1 MTAIIRLVLLGCGLS
16 VSGYCTY
23 ALIEEEPS
31 GSLLL
36 AVLGTLLFGLLEIF
50 SGFPLW
56 TEEGLEVEKEKKTKI
71 WKIALIPILLLVII
85 GSVGIYTPSDSG
97 YTRTTYVSNPDKPYY
112 GMSESQISRTK
123 LGMYDKYMKDK
134 VFDGEYDYIWEDSN
148 GKTLFKARVKKGVV
162 VGISE
167 FSGSKSDKPAS
178 TKAPVTSSVGKT
190 SKPAATSK
198 PKTSKSVAGYYS
210 PEDFYYDHPDDFFD
224 FEEAE
229 EYYYDHGGL

>member
-1 MTAIIRLVLLGCGLS
+1 MNIFFRVFYIICGLVMIGTGVWCRMMDAS
-16 VSGYCTY
+16 LVPFMVSFVLAGILFIFY
-23 ALIEEEPS
+23 AI
-31 GSLLL
+31 
-36 AVLGTLLFGLLEIF
+36 
-50 SGFPLW
+50 PLW
-56 TEEGLEVEKEKKTKI
+56 KNEGEEYEKKTKKVI
-71 WKIALIPILLLVII
+71 ILAGSILAGIILLLSLA
-85 GSVGIYTPSDSG
+85 GPNNSSSSSTIYPSS
-97 YTRTTYVSNPDKPYY
+97 TYVPNPEKPYY

-148 GKTLFKARVKKGVV
+148 GKMLFKARLKKGVV

-229 EYYYDHGGL
+229 EYYYAHGGF

>member
-1 MTAIIRLVLLGCGLS
+1 MNIFLRVFYIICGLVMIGTGIWCRMMDAS
-16 VSGYCTY
+16 LIPYMVSFVLAGILFIFY
-23 ALIEEEPS
+23 AI
-31 GSLLL
+31 
-36 AVLGTLLFGLLEIF
+36 
-50 SGFPLW
+50 PLW
-56 TEEGLEVEKEKKTKI
+56 KNKGEEYEKKTKKVI
-71 WKIALIPILLLVII
+71 ILAGSILAGIILLLSLA
-85 GSVGIYTPSDSG
+85 GADNSSSSSTSYPSS
-97 YTRTTYVSNPDKPYY
+97 TYVPNPDKPYY
-112 GMSESQISRTK
+112 GMSERQISRTK

-148 GKTLFKARVKKGVV
+148 GKMLFKARVKKGVV

-178 TKAPVTSSVGKT
+178 TKTPVTSSVGKT

-210 PEDFYYDHPDDFFD
+210 PEDFYYDYPDDFFD

-229 EYYYDHGGL
+229 EYYYAHGGF